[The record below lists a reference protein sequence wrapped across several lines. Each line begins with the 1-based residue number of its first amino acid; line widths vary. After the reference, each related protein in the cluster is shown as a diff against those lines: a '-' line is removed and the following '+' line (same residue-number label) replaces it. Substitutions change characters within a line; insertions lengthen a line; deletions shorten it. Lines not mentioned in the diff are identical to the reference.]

1 MTTDRRWRKWE
12 LAGLFVTLILGNAL
26 HFLYDLSGENPIAA
40 AFSAA
45 NESTWEHMK
54 LLIVP
59 WALWSLVEAAVLLR
73 SRRGVLMP
81 RALGLLCGTALI
93 PAVYYTYTGIVG
105 QRSAIAD
112 ILLFQAAVL
121 LSALISWHL
130 MAKGRFSAPLWSVLG
145 LLLLLGLWALAVW
158 WTFAPPPLPL
168 FTDPTTGTAGVSAS
182 IIP

>member
-1 MTTDRRWRKWE
+1 MTTDRIWRKWE
-12 LAGLFVTLILGNAL
+12 LAGLFITLILGNSL
-26 HFLYDLSGENPIAA
+26 HFLYEFSGESSIAA
-40 AFSAA
+40 AFSAV

-59 WALWSLVEAAVLLR
+59 WALWSPVEAVILLR

-121 LSALISWHL
+121 LAALVSWRL
-130 MAKGRFSAPLWSVLG
+130 MTKGRFSAPLWSALG
-145 LLLLLGLWALAVW
+145 LFLLLGLWALAVW
-158 WTFAPPPLPL
+158 WTFDPPLLPL
-168 FTDPTTGTAGVSAS
+168 FTDPVTGTAGVS
-182 IIP
+182 PL